1 MKEITAYLRPD
12 RADDV
17 IRALEEVGVSG
28 MTVIDVAAMAGWSDP
43 RMKRY
48 STRYTARY
56 CQVVKLELIC
66 TTKMVDTL
74 VDIIRREGYTGHPGD
89 GKIFISTIDQAISIR
104 TGEEGQ
110 AAVQSSEQAD

>member
-28 MTVIDVAAMAGWSDP
+28 MTVIDVAAMAGWADP
-43 RMKRY
+43 RAKRY

-56 CQVVKLELIC
+56 CQVVKLEMIC
-66 TTKMVDTL
+66 SAEEVES
-74 VDIIRREGYTGHPGD
+74 VVEIIRREGYTGHRGD
-89 GKIFISTIDQAISIR
+89 GKIFVSGVDRAISIR
-104 TGEEGQ
+104 TGQEGRAALQ
-110 AAVQSSEQAD
+110 ASD